1 MGLGP
6 SCTRGEVRTWEINKR
21 PSNLDTRPI
30 PHSTTGQLP
39 SPLPTSTHLM
49 SVAIAF
55 FPTRSQESLP
65 CVHETRN
72 RPLSTTV
79 RSKTSYEFA
88 NFYLIHLEFSS
99 LSPRTERYRSALLIQ
114 ICYSSY
120 TFSYAGTD
128 ETKILE
134 EWKENLYPSII
145 TTFSKKKNINNNL
158 RIWLKETSRRK
169 RIKLIKIYRK
179 KKKLHLLNFIIV
191 IFSRDSFRKK
201 KNFLQTNN
209 E

>member
-88 NFYLIHLEFSS
+88 NFYPLHLEFSS

-114 ICYSSY
+114 IFVHFFLCWYKRNEN
-120 TFSYAGTD
+120 FRR
-128 ETKILE
+128 TKGKFISVNYHDFF
-134 EWKENLYPSII
+134 KE
-145 TTFSKKKNINNNL
+145 KNINNNNNL

-169 RIKLIKIYRK
+169 GIKLIKIYRK

-191 IFSRDSFRKK
+191 ILSRDSFRKK
-201 KNFLQTNN
+201 KTFLQTGN